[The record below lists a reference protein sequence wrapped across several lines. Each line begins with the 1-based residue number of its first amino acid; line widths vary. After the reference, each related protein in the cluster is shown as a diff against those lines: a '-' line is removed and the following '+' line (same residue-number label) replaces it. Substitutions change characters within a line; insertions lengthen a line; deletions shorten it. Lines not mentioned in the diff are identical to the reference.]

1 MKFTLG
7 LAVIAAAVAS
17 AAAADDNCAFGCIDV
32 YKPVC
37 GSNGETY
44 SNSCYLR
51 LASCKSNNEITEAG
65 DGECASTPATSTTP
79 TPVTSTTGSS
89 TGTVGCPDACITLY
103 DPVSDE
109 NGVVYSNKCFM
120 EMAKCKG
127 INDES
132 NKRIGGPGISTMDA
146 QRKLAFAPGYKGGM
160 CADMLC
166 PDNYAP
172 VCGSDGVTYTNE
184 CNLGI
189 TSCNHPEQNIT
200 MVGNDACPNEHQQE
214 QQQEQQ
220 EEQHQQHQ
228 QHQQS

>member
-7 LAVIAAAVAS
+7 LALVAVAVTS
-17 AAAADDNCAFGCIDV
+17 AAAADDKCSFGCLDV

-51 LASCKSNNEITEAG
+51 LASCNSNNEITEAG
-65 DGECASTPATSTTP
+65 NGGCASTPASSTTP
-79 TPVTSTTGSS
+79 SPVTSTAGSKS
-89 TGTVGCPDACITLY
+89 GTVGCPDACLDVY

-109 NGVVYSNKCFM
+109 NGVEYSNECYMK
-120 EMAKCKG
+120 MAKCQGTSDKG
-127 INDES
+127 ND
-132 NKRIGGPGISTMDA
+132 NPGFSTLDA

-160 CADMLC
+160 CGDMLC

-172 VCGSDGVTYTNE
+172 VCGSDGVTYSNE

-200 MVGNDACPNEHQQE
+200 RVGDGSCPTQQHE
-214 QQQEQQ
+214 QQ
-220 EEQHQQHQ
+220 HQQ

>member
-7 LAVIAAAVAS
+7 LAVVAAAVAS
-17 AAAADDNCAFGCIDV
+17 AAADDNCSFGCLDV

-65 DGECASTPATSTTP
+65 DGECASTPAASTTP
-79 TPVTSTTGSS
+79 SPVTSTTGST
-89 TGTVGCPDACITLY
+89 TGTVGCPDACLDVY

-109 NGVVYSNKCFM
+109 NGVQYSNQCYM

-127 INDES
+127 TSDEG
-132 NKRIGGPGISTMDA
+132 NKRIDNPSFSTLDA
-146 QRKLAFAPGYKGGM
+146 QRKLALAPGHQGGV
-160 CADMLC
+160 CDDMLC

-172 VCGSDGVTYTNE
+172 VCGSDGVTYSNE

-200 MVGNDACPNEHQQE
+200 MIGDGACSNE
-214 QQQEQQ
+214 QQQQ
-220 EEQHQQHQ
+220 
-228 QHQQS
+228 QQS

>member
-1 MKFTLG
+1 MKFALS
-7 LAVIAAAVAS
+7 LALVAVAVAS
-17 AAAADDNCAFGCIDV
+17 STAADDNCSFGCLDV

-65 DGECASTPATSTTP
+65 GGECASTPS
-79 TPVTSTTGSS
+79 PVKSSTGSAS
-89 TGTVGCPDACITLY
+89 GTVGCPDACLDVY

-109 NGVVYSNKCFM
+109 NGVEYSNECYMK
-120 EMAKCKG
+120 MAKCKG
-127 INDES
+127 PNDNN
-132 NKRIGGPGISTMDA
+132 NKRRDNPGFSTLDA
-146 QRKLAFAPGYKGGM
+146 QRKLAFAPDYQGPPCG
-160 CADMLC
+160 DMLC

-200 MVGNDACPNEHQQE
+200 MVGEDACPTQE
-214 QQQEQQ
+214 QQQQQ
-220 EEQHQQHQ
+220 QQ
-228 QHQQS
+228 QQS